1 MRGGCRAC
9 LPPRWGTRLDSARL
23 PADWPYRTAA
33 RHIRV
38 IPHDWWVID
47 TGPRDGPVVLLLHG
61 AGGSGHSFRGLIP
74 LLSDRYRVIVPDLPG
89 QGCTRA
95 GGMRRLGLDAMAE
108 DLTRLCLTA
117 GFAPQAV
124 IGHSAGAAIALRMA
138 DLMPLKAIVGIN
150 AALGTF
156 DGAAGVMFPLMARAL
171 AATPF
176 VGSAVAKLW
185 GNPASVGKLLSG
197 TGSPLDAA
205 GQAQYLTLVRDAA
218 HVNGTLGMMSQW
230 RLDGLMARLPSL
242 TEPVLLI
249 ASDRDNAVPPKVSRD
264 AVAHMP
270 SATYA
275 EIAGF
280 GHLVHEEAAD
290 QVAAVLLTWL
300 AQRV

>member
-1 MRGGCRAC
+1 M
-9 LPPRWGTRLDSARL
+9 DSARL
-23 PADWPYRTAA
+23 PPDWPYRDQS

-38 IPHDWWVID
+38 TPHDWWVID
-47 TGPRDGPVVLLLHG
+47 TGPPPGRTEAPVVLLVHG
-61 AGGSGHSFRGLIP
+61 AGGSGHSFRALIP
-74 LLSDRYRVIVPDLPG
+74 FLSETYRVIVPDLPG

-108 DLTRLCLTA
+108 DLTRLCLSA
-117 GFAPQAV
+117 SMAPAAV

-138 DLMPLKAIVGIN
+138 DLAPLKAIVGIN

-176 VGSAVAKLW
+176 VGAAVAKLW
-185 GNPASVGKLLSG
+185 GTPATVNKLLTG

-205 GQAQYLTLVRDAA
+205 GQAQYLALVRDAA
-218 HVNGTLGMMSQW
+218 HVSGTLGMMAQW

-242 TEPVLLI
+242 QNPVLLI

-270 SATYA
+270 DAAYA

-280 GHLVHEEAAD
+280 GHLLHEEAAD
-290 QVAAVLLTWL
+290 QVAAVVLPWLTARL
-300 AQRV
+300 

>member
-1 MRGGCRAC
+1 M
-9 LPPRWGTRLDSARL
+9 DSARL

-38 IPHDWWVID
+38 TPHDWWVID
-47 TGPRDGPVVLLLHG
+47 TGPREGPVVLLLHG
-61 AGGSGHSFRGLIP
+61 AGGSGHSFRALIP
-74 LLSDRYRVIVPDLPG
+74 YLSDRYRVIVPDLPG

-108 DLTRLCLTA
+108 DLTRLCLSA

-138 DLMPLKAIVGIN
+138 DVTPIKAIAGIN

-176 VGSAVAKLW
+176 VGAAVAKLW
-185 GNPASVGKLLSG
+185 GNPASVARLLTG

-205 GQAQYLTLVRDAA
+205 GQAQYVTLVRDAA
-218 HVNGTLGMMSQW
+218 HVGGTLGMMAQW

-242 TEPVLLI
+242 QEPVLLI

-264 AVAHMP
+264 AVQHMP
-270 SATYA
+270 NAAYA
-275 EIAGF
+275 EIKGF

-290 QVAAVLLTWL
+290 RVAEALLPWL
-300 AQRV
+300 EGRL

>member
-1 MRGGCRAC
+1 M
-9 LPPRWGTRLDSARL
+9 DSARL
-23 PADWPYRTAA
+23 PADWPYRADA

-38 IPHDWWVID
+38 SPHDWWVID
-47 TGPRDGPVVLLLHG
+47 TGAKHAPVALLLHG
-61 AGGSGHSFRGLIP
+61 AGGSGHSFRALIP
-74 LLSDRYRVIVPDLPG
+74 LLSETYRVIVPDLPG
-89 QGCTRA
+89 QGCTRP

-108 DLTRLCLTA
+108 DLTRLCQSA
-117 GFAPQAV
+117 GVAPQAV

-138 DLMPLKAIVGIN
+138 DLTPLRAIIGIN

-176 VGSAVAKLW
+176 VGAAVAKLW
-185 GNPASVGKLLSG
+185 GTPATVNKLLTG

-218 HVNGTLGMMSQW
+218 HVGGTLGMMAQW

-242 TEPVLLI
+242 QEPVLLI
-249 ASDRDNAVPPKVSRD
+249 ASDRDTAVPPKVSRD

-270 SATYA
+270 DATYA

-290 QVAAVLLTWL
+290 QVAAVLLPWL
-300 AQRV
+300 AARI

>member
-1 MRGGCRAC
+1 MDAN
-9 LPPRWGTRLDSARL
+9 RL
-23 PADWPYRTAA
+23 PADWPFRDAG

-38 IPHDWWVID
+38 SPHDWWVID
-47 TGPRDGPVVLLLHG
+47 AGPKDAPALLLLHG

-74 LLSDRYRVIVPDLPG
+74 LLSTTYRVIVPDLPG

-108 DLTRLCLTA
+108 DLTRLCLAA
-117 GFAPQAV
+117 GIAPQAA

-138 DLMPLKAIVGIN
+138 DLMPVKAIAGIN

-176 VGSAVAKLW
+176 VGTAVSKLW
-185 GNPASVGKLLSG
+185 GTAPTVNKLLAG

-205 GQAQYLTLVRDAA
+205 GRAQYLALVRDAA
-218 HVNGTLGMMSQW
+218 HVSGTLGMMAQW

-242 TEPVLLI
+242 QNPVLLI
-249 ASDRDNAVPPKVSRD
+249 ASDRDTAVPPKVSRD

-270 SATYA
+270 NATYA

-280 GHLVHEEAAD
+280 GHLLHEEVPD
-290 QVAAVLLTWL
+290 QVAAILLPWL
-300 AQRV
+300 AAQA

>member
-1 MRGGCRAC
+1 M
-9 LPPRWGTRLDSARL
+9 DSARL
-23 PADWPYRTAA
+23 PADWPFRAQG

-38 IPHDWWVID
+38 SPHDWWVID
-47 TGPRDGPVVLLLHG
+47 SGPKEAPVVLLLHG
-61 AGGSGHSFRGLIP
+61 AGGSGHSFRALIP
-74 LLSDRYRVIVPDLPG
+74 LLAQTYRVIVPDLPG
-89 QGCTRA
+89 QGCTRV

-108 DLTRLCLTA
+108 DLTRLCLSA
-117 GFAPQAV
+117 NMRPQAV

-138 DLMPLKAIVGIN
+138 DLTPLKAIVGIN

-176 VGSAVAKLW
+176 VGSAVSRLW
-185 GNPASVGKLLSG
+185 GTPATVNKLLAG

-205 GQAQYLTLVRDAA
+205 GQAQYLALVRDAA

-242 TEPVLLI
+242 QEPVLLI

-264 AVAHMP
+264 AVTHMP
-270 SATYA
+270 NATYA
-275 EIAGF
+275 EITGF

-290 QVAAVLLTWL
+290 QVAIVLLPWL
-300 AQRV
+300 AARL